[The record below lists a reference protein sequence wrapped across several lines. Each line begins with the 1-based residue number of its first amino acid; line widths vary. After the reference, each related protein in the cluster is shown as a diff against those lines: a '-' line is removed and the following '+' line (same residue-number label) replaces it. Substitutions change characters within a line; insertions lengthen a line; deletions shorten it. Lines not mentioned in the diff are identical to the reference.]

1 MLKFK
6 LADPFKVNT
15 PDPIEVG
22 GRIDEED
29 GSFML
34 TFNGEPVISI
44 DCDGSIWDSAEVETI
59 KKFGLE
65 HDDYN
70 LIMNLS

>member
-34 TFNGEPVISI
+34 TFNGETVIVYI
-44 DCDGSIWDSAEVETI
+44 H
-59 KKFGLE
+59 
-65 HDDYN
+65 HDVTHLN
-70 LIMNLS
+70 G